1 MKKRDNTDIMSD
13 NFAKVRID
21 SFNSLAIENTL
32 TFDNVIILIKSV
44 ASKNQISRYYNL
56 FLEKGSHEDKSNT
69 QYF

>member
-1 MKKRDNTDIMSD
+1 MSH
-13 NFAKVRID
+13 NFAKIRID

-44 ASKNQISRYYNL
+44 ASKNQISHYYNL